1 MADAMTGT
9 DSIPDAGDLAR
20 AVLAQEPDAHGR
32 WFEHEHRTVWKLCF
46 GFLADH
52 DAAADVAQDAML
64 RLHDHLDDWDSQR
77 SYSSW
82 RNTVVL
88 NMCRDRMRRT
98 AARSV
103 AEDRA
108 AEQGLPDRLP
118 DPAAAACQAEVR
130 AALQAALARLSPRE
144 REVFVLAEL
153 EGQRVADVAVALGIG
168 ASSVRSLLTLARRRL
183 RGILKARVPGL
194 CPDVGGG
201 AT

>member
-1 MADAMTGT
+1 MGEAMNDAD
-9 DSIPDAGDLAR
+9 SNPDAGHLAR
-20 AVLAQEPDAHGR
+20 AVLAHEPDAHGR
-32 WFEHEHRTVWKLCF
+32 WFEHEHGAVWKLCF

-64 RLHDHLDDWDSQR
+64 RLHDHLKDWDIKR
-77 SYSSW
+77 PYTSW

-108 AEQGLPDRLP
+108 AEMGLPDRLP
-118 DPAAAACQAEVR
+118 DPAAAACQSEVR
-130 AALQAALARLSPRE
+130 AALQAALAGLSPRE

-153 EGQRVADVAVALGIG
+153 EGQPVRDVASALGIG

-183 RGILKARVPGL
+183 RDILKSRVPGL
-194 CPDVGGG
+194 CPDAGGG
-201 AT
+201 AS